1 MKDLPTKEMLA
12 SYKKEFPEMRPE
24 AVEAALIFMRQASL
38 LLRDLEKYFAQHG
51 LSQTRFLIL
60 ILLDREANQEGLM
73 AMDLVA
79 KMDVSKTVISKTV
92 HALEK
97 EGLIK
102 SEEHKQDARSKWLT
116 LTTKGKKLLYDVL
129 PGYYR
134 IINRFMKDREKD
146 EGK

>member
-1 MKDLPTKEMLA
+1 MFFLKDLPTKEMLA

-79 KMDVSKTVISKTV
+79 KMDVSKTVISKTNS
-92 HALEK
+92 
-97 EGLIK
+97 I
-102 SEEHKQDARSKWLT
+102 SDCMFTSKINEITPLQPRR
-116 LTTKGKKLLYDVL
+116 L
-129 PGYYR
+129 PVSAS
-134 IINRFMKDREKD
+134 F
-146 EGK
+146 